1 VENEIQVRVSSDDIQ
16 LRHEGYV
23 PIMLRVA
30 QRNEF
35 NDVMMMMIEM
45 NMEEKFDLSKQ
56 HDQDVQKCYAS
67 RRVIYQ

>member
-1 VENEIQVRVSSDDIQ
+1 
-16 LRHEGYV
+16 
-23 PIMLRVA
+23 MLRVA

-35 NDVMMMMIEM
+35 NGVMMMIEM

>member
-1 VENEIQVRVSSDDIQ
+1 
-16 LRHEGYV
+16 
-23 PIMLRVA
+23 MLRVA